1 MRFVTRLRCARA
13 VCYCMTVTV
22 HVLRS
27 LHEEK
32 MDDELTPS
40 LRQEGV
46 KYAAESLDFCGDQPC
61 DFSQA
66 KYKSACTLDSER

>member
-1 MRFVTRLRCARA
+1 MHARA
-13 VCYCMTVTV
+13 VRARGLLLHDSDSDSACPP
-22 HVLRS
+22 